1 MGAIGGPIT
10 ELSWAGRTFKSAGDA
25 SVSIGLGGK
34 TNALE
39 SNGDSSV
46 RTIQAVAQWT
56 CEGAAVNID
65 PDNGDQEFIQERTD
79 AGLQEVFNVTL
90 ASGVVYQGKG
100 QTVGELKFDTSK
112 ATAAVNFGGGGKLT
126 KQ

>member
-1 MGAIGGPIT
+1 MIGGPIT
-10 ELSWAGRTFKSAGDA
+10 ELSWAGRSFKSAGDA

-34 TNALE
+34 TNANE

-46 RTIQAVAQWT
+46 RVIQTVAPWS
-56 CEGAAVNID
+56 CEGAALNID
-65 PDNGDQEFIQERTD
+65 PDNGDQEFLQERTD
-79 AGLQEVFNVTL
+79 AGAKEIFTVTL

-100 QTVGELKFDTSK
+100 TTVGELKFDTSK
-112 ATAAVNFGGGGKLT
+112 ATAAINFGGGGKLT

>member
-1 MGAIGGPIT
+1 MAIGGPIT

-34 TNALE
+34 TNAIE
-39 SNGDSSV
+39 PNGDSSA
-46 RTIQAVAQWT
+46 RTIQTVIPWS

-65 PDNGDQEFIQERTD
+65 PDNGDQEFLQERTD
-79 AGLQEVFNVTL
+79 AGLDEIFTVTL
-90 ASGVVYQGKG
+90 ASGAVYQGKG
-100 QTVGELKFDTSK
+100 TAVGELKYDTSK
-112 ATAAVNFGGGGKLT
+112 ATAAINFGGPGTLT